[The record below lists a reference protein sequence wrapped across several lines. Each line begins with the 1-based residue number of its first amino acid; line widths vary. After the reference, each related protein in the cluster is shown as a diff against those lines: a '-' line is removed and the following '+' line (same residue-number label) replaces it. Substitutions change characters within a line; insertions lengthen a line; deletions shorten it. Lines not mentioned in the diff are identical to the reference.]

1 MSQNSEL
8 KHLLES
14 IIEVIQLNHDT
25 HEEMDPTCGGYA
37 ASDLCELNVTAIQEL
52 QKLIIMVG

>member
-8 KHLLES
+8 KQLLES

-25 HEEMDPTCGGYA
+25 HEEMDATCGGYA
-37 ASDLCELNVTAIQEL
+37 TSDLCELNVTAIHEL
-52 QKLIIMVG
+52 QKLITMVD